1 MMIGKELEIDSCT
14 KMSGSGVRWWRIKR
28 GKNEY

>member
-14 KMSGSGVRWWRIKR
+14 KMSGSGVRWWRIKKR
-28 GKNEY
+28 KE